1 MAQTTRH
8 QLRTEIRTYLLV
20 SAGAF
25 ALGLAIG
32 FVGLGGLS

>member
-1 MAQTTRH
+1 MAQATRH
-8 QLRTEIRTYLLV
+8 QLRTEIRIFLII

-32 FVGLGGLS
+32 FATLGAR